1 MAGNSQ
7 LSMTYADMEREIKNL
22 KTYMA
27 TFQTTTTKMNTS
39 VNMLCDNWKAQA
51 SPIYKADYKKLS
63 ANFKKTKEVVDQLI
77 NSTEKYISDMKALDS
92 AYSKSK
98 VK

>member
-1 MAGNSQ
+1 MAGNAQ
-7 LSMTYADMEREIKNL
+7 LSMTYADMEAEIKKL

-27 TFQTTTTKMNTS
+27 TFEATTQKMNTS

-51 SPIYKADYKKLS
+51 SPIYRADYKKLS
-63 ANFKKTKEVVDQLI
+63 SNFKATKEVVDQLI
-77 NSTEKYISDMKALDS
+77 ASTEQYIADMKNLDS

-98 VK
+98 VQ